1 MCVVVRYLE
10 LQIHGEMRF
19 ARDVAMLVVHES
31 EVSKETKPWIE
42 EFRQRFGCK
51 VIMFKGGTMK
61 PF

>member
-1 MCVVVRYLE
+1 ME